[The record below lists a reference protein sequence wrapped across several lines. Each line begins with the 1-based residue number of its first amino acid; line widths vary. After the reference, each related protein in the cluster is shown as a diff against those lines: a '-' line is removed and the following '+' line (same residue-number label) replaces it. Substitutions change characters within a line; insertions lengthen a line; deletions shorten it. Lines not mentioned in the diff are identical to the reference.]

1 MSALEGD
8 ATLVRRHDDPPVW
21 RFGELLI
28 RRYTPRD
35 HAVVLDLHRQ
45 GLAQV
50 GLRPGDGVYYEHDL
64 FRIEDIYL
72 RRTGEFVV
80 GELDGRIVAMGGLRR
95 ADIIATGLTRAHG
108 GHAVGLPPRTEV
120 AEMVRLRV
128 DARVRRRG
136 YGSAIVAALEE
147 RAVELGYRVLHCDTT
162 HLQRPAMRLYLRAG
176 WRETRRE
183 LIGGIT
189 NVYFE
194 KRLWCGEGP
203 PPL

>member
-8 ATLVRRHDDPPVW
+8 ATLVRHHHDPPVW
-21 RFGELLI
+21 RFGGLLI

-35 HAVVLDLHRQ
+35 HAAVLDLHRQ

-50 GLRPGDGVYYEHDL
+50 GLRPGDGVYYEYDL
-64 FRIEDIYL
+64 FQIEDIYL

-80 GELDGRIVAMGGLRR
+80 GELGGRVVAMGGLRR
-95 ADIIATGLTRAHG
+95 ADIIATGVTRAHG
-108 GHAVGLPPRTEV
+108 GYAIGLPPRTDT

-128 DARVRRRG
+128 DAQVRRRG

-147 RAVELGYRVLHCDTT
+147 RSVELGYRTLHCDTT
-162 HLQRPAMRLYLRAG
+162 DLQEPAMRLYRRAG

-183 LIGGIT
+183 PIGGIT

-194 KRLWCGEGP
+194 KTLD
-203 PPL
+203 